1 MKTIANRG
9 VREHAIILMVIA
21 LLISGCLAITRWITH
36 ERVLANQQA
45 MRQQLLAQLLPA
57 NGYDNDPYAQKHHL
71 KDGQRGNLLAYRATR
86 NNTTSAV
93 IIETHALD
101 GYNGQIDMLVAVN
114 RDLTIAGVRVTNHRE
129 TPGLGDDIEYRKS
142 NWIDAFTGTSLVNP
156 APLLWTVQRDG
167 GAFDQFT
174 GATITPRAVVKTV
187 RDTLAT
193 VTEQHDMLFDDEPHQ
208 Q

>member
-1 MKTIANRG
+1 VKTIANRG